1 MAKATLP
8 RRLIRDIERTLQD
21 RINEVKN
28 KIAEHYEQCRAE
40 LREVAETFG
49 VERDELLALAGVPK
63 PQEKKRRP
71 RKKATKTK
79 KVVKKKVV
87 ARKKAKKKAGKKV
100 TTRKIST
107 AKKRSGGTA
116 EEKVAAILK
125 KNPAASAAGISKAT
139 GYADKSVYGTKAWKN
154 RPRSQ

>member
-8 RRLIRDIERTLQD
+8 QRLIRDVERTLHD
-21 RINEVKN
+21 RINGVKN

-49 VERDELLALAGVPK
+49 IEKDELFALAGVPK
-63 PQEKKRRP
+63 LEEKKRRR
-71 RKKATKTK
+71 RKKVTKK

-87 ARKKAKKKAGKKV
+87 ARKKVKKKAGKKV
-100 TTRKIST
+100 TTSKVGT

-125 KNPAASAAGISKAT
+125 KKPAASGGDISKAT
-139 GYADKSVYGTKAWKN
+139 GYAGKTVYNTKAWKN
-154 RPRSQ
+154 RPQSE